1 MRPDKTVPPRSL
13 FTLPGVPLPESLQ
26 QCHLLVMEAC
36 EGGELFARVH
46 SQQAGLSEAE
56 AAPILMQANLLS
68 NPAALQPLSR
78 PPALQPLVGPLR
90 YSPFVACC
98 ACPKAGLLVRSA
110 P

>member
-1 MRPDKTVPPRSL
+1 MQLCVARLAACTQTGCSRVRPDKTLPPRSL
-13 FTLPGVPLPESLQ
+13 FTLSGAPLPESLQ

-68 NPAALQPLSR
+68 RPAALQPLSR
-78 PPALQPLVGPLR
+78 PAALQPLRDPRRL
-90 YSPFVACC
+90 S
-98 ACPKAGLLVRSA
+98 
-110 P
+110 

>member
-1 MRPDKTVPPRSL
+1 MRPDKTLPPRSL
-13 FTLPGVPLPESLQ
+13 FTLSGAPLPESLQ

-68 NPAALQPLSR
+68 RPAALQPLSR
-78 PPALQPLVGPLR
+78 PAALQPLSRPAALQPLR
-90 YSPFVACC
+90 DPRRLS
-98 ACPKAGLLVRSA
+98 
-110 P
+110 